1 MADAPNITVYLP
13 GPLRVYCGGASEITL
28 AAATVGAA
36 LDQLE
41 HEYEPLHRNIRDEAG
56 AVRRHLGIFVNSDHV
71 RDLKGLDTVLAPGD
85 VVTILPAVSGG

>member
-13 GPLRVYCGGASEITL
+13 GPLRVYCGGASEIPL
-28 AAATVGAA
+28 SAATVGAA

-41 HEYEPLHRNIRDEAG
+41 RQYEPLHRNIRDEAG